1 MLYGATIF
9 LWNFSAFYLC
19 VALILSIRINLIVQK
34 HEVFYLNAICVWC
47 CAHVN
52 RNEIF
57 YTYDFQRNTN
67 VVIILVFCFA
77 KHFEM
82 YCIESFQWLMH
93 LGNWFELSTHTHTCT
108 IEFQKNFCLL
118 REFDEWK
125 TSEKNSL
132 HFIHSFHLPNVTQ

>member
-93 LGNWFELSTHTHTCT
+93 LGNWFELSTHTHMHNWISKEFLF
-108 IEFQKNFCLL
+108 IERIRWVKNI
-118 REFDEWK
+118 REKF
-125 TSEKNSL
+125 SS
-132 HFIHSFHLPNVTQ
+132 FHSFISFA